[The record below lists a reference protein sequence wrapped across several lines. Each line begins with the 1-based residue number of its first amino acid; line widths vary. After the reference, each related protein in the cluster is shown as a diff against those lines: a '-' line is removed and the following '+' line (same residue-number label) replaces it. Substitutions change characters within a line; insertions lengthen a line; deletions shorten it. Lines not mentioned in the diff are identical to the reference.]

1 MSIYLPKLNKL
12 YSLIYEDN
20 KIFSYNNAT
29 QLPSKYLTIDSIKQC
44 IISDHIFQQISWRD
58 NKQFQY
64 ISDIEIIKKYT
75 YRNIQLAL
83 EYVFNNKQILQKI
96 NDNEFNKN
104 SIEFII
110 STDNFALIND
120 LHLILI
126 LKVNSKSDIYN
137 NNKYYT
143 CFVTSYIKDSNKFN
157 EFQKNR
163 FKKY

>member
-1 MSIYLPKLNKL
+1 MIYLPKLNKL
-12 YSLIYEDN
+12 YQIILEANDE
-20 KIFSYNNAT
+20 FSYSDSI

-44 IISDHIFQQISWRD
+44 IISNHLIRQIAWRD

-83 EYVFNNKQILQKI
+83 EYIFNNKQILQKI

-126 LKVNSKSDIYN
+126 LKVNSKSDIYD

-143 CFVTSYIKDSNKFN
+143 CFVTSYLKDKNKFK

-163 FKKY
+163 FKK